1 MINIRKFND
10 YEIPKRERIDSLDI
24 KENLK
29 QNFFGRCAYCNC
41 HYKTLT
47 GLEYQIEHI
56 IPKKKAEDN
65 GKPELRDDYNNM
77 VYACKKCNLY
87 KSQTWPFDDYDLNHT
102 YDKDLGVG
110 FYDPCLVDFN
120 SIFYRDEYGIIMSD
134 DRVGQYMIDKLKLYT
149 LFRSVAWYCDKL
161 KNLQRRLIEKKK
173 GLGDKPEINSAIAD
187 IAVKLQSYLDYISAC
202 LN

>member
-1 MINIRKFND
+1 
-10 YEIPKRERIDSLDI
+10 
-24 KENLK
+24 
-29 QNFFGRCAYCNC
+29 
-41 HYKTLT
+41 
-47 GLEYQIEHI
+47 
-56 IPKKKAEDN
+56 
-65 GKPELRDDYNNM
+65 
-77 VYACKKCNLY
+77 
-87 KSQTWPFDDYDLNHT
+87 
-102 YDKDLGVG
+102 
-110 FYDPCLVDFN
+110 
-120 SIFYRDEYGIIMSD
+120 MSD